1 MKKYRKALSLLLAA
15 VLLITSGSHSAKAYT
30 VIGREDHQIVDAPG
44 YVRPAAPEINSDTAI
59 MIELNSGVMLYSKN
73 IHQRMYP
80 ASITKII
87 TALIALEELDLD
99 DKLVLSWNSVNDL
112 VEGGEDGRRRFYEGQ
127 SFTVEDAVYALCL
140 NSVNTIGYALAEK
153 IDGTLD
159 AFSDRMN
166 ARAQELGAIN
176 TTFHNPH
183 GLNDLLHMT
192 TAYDMAMIMWG
203 AIQND
208 TYRKIAGT
216 RSYSFTD
223 DDGHEIVCDHNY
235 LVFQPDSDYYDERV
249 VAGKT
254 GWVEEAEYT
263 RTVYATDGNLDII
276 CVTFHADTTHNAY
289 VDVRTLLD
297 YAFNNFTLVDLPEF
311 GDGGEIT
318 SEVTDEK
325 TGEEFTL
332 RMKAGAGKSTTGAAV
347 LVPNSYANQEW
358 VTELLPDGAGGLKA
372 VASLGD
378 VVLGTYPLTTTIVR
392 ETEPAPETQAPSQET
407 KEGSSS
413 TTSPTSASSPT
424 SSTKVPST
432 TASRSTETD
441 PAATKSSGGG
451 WKTVAIV
458 LLAILL
464 VLSVLFSA
472 VMAYQNKILK
482 ERIRRRKAIK
492 KKEQ

>member
-1 MKKYRKALSLLLAA
+1 MKKFRKALSILLAA
-15 VLLITSGSHSAKAYT
+15 VILITSGEHSAHAQT

-87 TALIALEELDLD
+87 TALIAIEELDLD

-127 SFTVEDAVYALCL
+127 SFTVEDAIYGLCL

-153 IDGTLD
+153 IDGDLLTF
-159 AFSDRMN
+159 ADRMN
-166 ARAQELGAIN
+166 ERARELGAIN

-235 LVFQPDSDYYDERV
+235 LVFQPTSDYYDERV

-263 RTVYATDGNLDII
+263 RTLYATDGNLDII
-276 CVTFHADTTHNAY
+276 CVTFHADTTHDAY
-289 VDVRTLLD
+289 MDVRRLLD
-297 YAFNNFTLVDLPEF
+297 YAFDNFSLVDLPEF
-311 GDGGEIT
+311 GNGGEIT
-318 SEVTDEK
+318 SQVTDEK

-332 RMKAGAGKSTTGAAV
+332 RVKAGAGRSTTGASV
-347 LVPNSYANQEW
+347 LVPNSYADQEW
-358 VTELLPDGAGGLKA
+358 DTELLPDGEGGLKA
-372 VASLGD
+372 IASLGG
-378 VVLGTYPLTTTIVR
+378 VTLGTYPLTTSIVR
-392 ETEPAPETQAPSQET
+392 ETAPPATEAPEPTSET
-407 KEGSSS
+407 GQGGTTPASP
-413 TTSPTSASSPT
+413 TSPTSP
-424 SSTKVPST
+424 TKVPST
-432 TASRSTETD
+432 TASRSSETD
-441 PAATKSSGGG
+441 PAVKSGGGG

-464 VLSVLFSA
+464 VLSLLFSG
-472 VMAYQNKILK
+472 VMAYQNRILK

-492 KKEQ
+492 KREP